1 MAGIGFF
8 DLIGGALAILGI
20 FAAFMLWAIF
30 PLMPF
35 IILGAIY
42 ALIRYGM
49 PALGRGAVALEHAVI
64 ATVRS
69 TLRPVA
75 VWALRDAEPAVARY
89 GAARGRR

>member
-20 FAAFMLWAIF
+20 FAAFMVWAIF

-35 IILGAIY
+35 IIFGAIY

-49 PALGRGAVALEHAVI
+49 PALGRAAVALERGVI

-75 VWALRDAEPAVARY
+75 VWTLHGAEPAVARY
-89 GAARGRR
+89 GAERGRR